1 MEKLKKKVL
10 IRKYLILCF
19 FIIIIIANKIY
30 FLLINPANLGS
41 FTYSINTMLFFNTKA
56 AVEIAPQAFN
66 DWNHPGT
73 PVYLLGFLIEKII
86 GTINIEK
93 ISIFLIFHH
102 FLSSVYLIFSLLFF
116 LNKTINK
123 IDNKIILSTIFLVIS
138 FYNFFLQLETVD
150 IQNYL
155 LPTYLILITFIL
167 SLDQV
172 KIYHKRSTILVSF
185 FSALLLSI
193 KLNTLP
199 IFLTLY
205 VSLFVFFLLEKNIKF
220 FFKYLFLFLFFFLL
234 VNLPIIGRLPKII
247 FNNFFSRNDT
257 LLSGETLGNF
267 LNKINLFNFNFYDYL
282 VFIFYLI
289 VTIFF
294 IFVLFKNLK
303 KKNNFDI
310 FLNIISIF
318 LIIFFFYTMFLTFSF
333 SDMNDGRGVATRNSF
348 LLFSFLIF
356 GKVLWNKNKYT
367 KFKNFI
373 LLVSFTIFLINNF
386 NYITLQKKS
395 LENIKIKNIKFQKE
409 YYKYFSKSDTI
420 AIYNTSNYGFRD
432 FCLLSLGNEV
442 FVRNAF
448 TKEMIQK
455 FPKKRHLNAN
465 YISSL
470 FEDKKNNNNELR
482 KLYDFL
488 SVKFSEYLPDN
499 LNHIFNMKSYN
510 IIHSKFNEFYLAKNL
525 YSTANQDEDMQG
537 FILFDNNQIKTKEV
551 INYLNK
557 NMEYNIIKILIDND
571 TWWFL
576 KTKF

>member
-1 MEKLKKKVL
+1 M
-10 IRKYLILCF
+10 
-19 FIIIIIANKIY
+19 
-30 FLLINPANLGS
+30 
-41 FTYSINTMLFFNTKA
+41 
-56 AVEIAPQAFN
+56 
-66 DWNHPGT
+66 
-73 PVYLLGFLIEKII
+73 
-86 GTINIEK
+86 
-93 ISIFLIFHH
+93 
-102 FLSSVYLIFSLLFF
+102 YLIFSLLFF
-116 LNKTINK
+116 LNKSINH
-123 IDNKIILSTIFLVIS
+123 IDSKIILSTIFLVIS

-172 KIYHKRSTILVSF
+172 KIYHKKSIILVSF

-205 VSLFVFFLLEKNIKF
+205 VSLLVFFLLEKNIKF
-220 FFKYLFLFLFFFLL
+220 FFKYLFFFLFFSLL
-234 VNLPIIGRLPKII
+234 VNFPIIGRLPKII

-257 LLSGETLGNF
+257 LLSSETLGNF

-289 VTIFF
+289 ITIFF
-294 IFVLFKNLK
+294 IFVLYKNLK

-333 SDMNDGRGVATRNSF
+333 SDMNDGRGVATRNSY

-356 GKVLWNKNKYT
+356 EKVLWNKNNYT

-373 LLVSFTIFLINNF
+373 LLVSFTLFLINNF
-386 NYITLQKKS
+386 NYIALQKQS
-395 LENIKIKNIKFQKE
+395 LENIKIKNVKFQKE
-409 YYKYFSKSDTI
+409 YSKYFSKSDTI
-420 AIYNTSNYGFRD
+420 AIYNLSNYGFRD
-432 FCLLSLGNEV
+432 FCLLSLSNEV
-442 FVRNAF
+442 FVSNAF

-470 FEDKKNNNNELR
+470 FKDKKNDTKLI

-488 SVKFSEYLPDN
+488 SVKFSEYLPDD

-510 IIHSKFNEFYLAKNL
+510 IIHSKFNEFYLPKNP
-525 YSTANQDEDMQG
+525 YSTANQDEVMHG
-537 FILFDNNQIKTKEV
+537 FILFDHNKIKTKEV

-557 NMEYNIIKILIDND
+557 NMEYNITKISIDND

-576 KTKF
+576 KNKF